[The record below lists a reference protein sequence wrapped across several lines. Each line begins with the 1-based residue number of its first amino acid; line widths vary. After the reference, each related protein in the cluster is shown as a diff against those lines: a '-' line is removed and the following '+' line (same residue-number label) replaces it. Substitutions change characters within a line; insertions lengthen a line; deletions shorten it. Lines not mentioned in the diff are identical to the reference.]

1 MNQNLSGP
9 SFPTLVQD
17 FFCQYLIA
25 QRNASKQTVAGYRD
39 TFRLFLTS
47 IQQRTGKAPSTLLL
61 TDVNATL
68 VLAFLDHLEQNR
80 GNSVRTRNN
89 RLAAI
94 RTFMRYASH
103 RDPTCL
109 TSVQQ
114 VLAIP
119 MKRFDRPMLDFLS
132 RQEIQAIIDAPD
144 TSTWSGHRDFV
155 LFTTLYNTGARVSEI
170 INLRVGHV
178 KLAYGPCLH
187 IHGKGRKQ
195 RAVPLWK
202 STAARLKEWLTRIET
217 PPQTPVF
224 PNRMGKAMSR
234 SGVEDRLQVAVQKA
248 QNLCPSLKNRRVSPH
263 TLRHTTAMHLLQ
275 SGVDITV
282 IALWLGHESP
292 VTTHGYIE
300 ADLTMKEQALAKV
313 HQPSTKTIRYRPT
326 KDILAF
332 LESL

>member
-1 MNQNLSGP
+1 MKQNLSDP
-9 SFPTLVQD
+9 SFTRIIQD

-25 QRNASKQTVAGYRD
+25 QRNASKQTVASYRD
-39 TFRLFLTS
+39 TFRLFLTF
-47 IQQRTGKAPSTLLL
+47 IRQRTGTAPSTLLL

-68 VLAFLDHLEQNR
+68 VLAFLNHLEQNR

-94 RTFMRYASH
+94 RAFMRYASH

-109 TSVQQ
+109 PSVQQ

-119 MKRFDRPMLDFLS
+119 MKRFDRYMLDFLS
-132 RQEIQAIIDAPD
+132 RQEIQSILDAPD

-155 LFTTLYNTGARVSEI
+155 LFATLYNTGARVSEI
-170 INLRVGHV
+170 INLQVGHV
-178 KLAYGPCLH
+178 KLAYGPCVHL
-187 IHGKGRKQ
+187 HGKGRKQ
-195 RAVPLWK
+195 RSVPLWK

-224 PNRMGKAMSR
+224 PNRMGMAMSR
-234 SGVEDRLQVAVQKA
+234 SGVEDRLQIAVQKA
-248 QNLCPSLKNRRVSPH
+248 QNLCLSLKNRRVSPH

-292 VTTHGYIE
+292 VTTHGYVE

-313 HQPSTKTIRYRPT
+313 HQPSTKTIHYRPT

>member
-25 QRNASKQTVAGYRD
+25 QRNVSKQTVASYRD

-61 TDVNATL
+61 TDVNTTL

-94 RTFMRYASH
+94 RAFMRYASH

-109 TSVQQ
+109 PSVQQ

-132 RQEIQAIIDAPD
+132 RQEIQAILDAPD

-170 INLRVGHV
+170 INYG
-178 KLAYGPCLH
+178 LA
-187 IHGKGRKQ
+187 
-195 RAVPLWK
+195 
-202 STAARLKEWLTRIET
+202 
-217 PPQTPVF
+217 
-224 PNRMGKAMSR
+224 M
-234 SGVEDRLQVAVQKA
+234 
-248 QNLCPSLKNRRVSPH
+248 
-263 TLRHTTAMHLLQ
+263 
-275 SGVDITV
+275 
-282 IALWLGHESP
+282 
-292 VTTHGYIE
+292 
-300 ADLTMKEQALAKV
+300 
-313 HQPSTKTIRYRPT
+313 
-326 KDILAF
+326 
-332 LESL
+332 